1 MEIIS
6 LPVDGG
12 GLRELFGDRKVPDI
26 SRKIT
31 ACVACRKQKIK
42 CNMRDGRAP
51 CLRCKKRGLSCTVN
65 RSLQMLLEEDA
76 DWKTSITRKIQRLEG
91 SLAELRGERRLHKSH
106 TPPNTEA
113 SSIPLSQEP
122 RTDKRRGVRPSSVTM
137 PPPVRAPS
145 DQSWEVVMD
154 EESGPATIPAACVE
168 EHTSYARPPGRTRVG
183 PDLID
188 QGVLTYD
195 QAQTLLELYSNRLDH
210 FLYQI
215 LGEHKDLDAIRFD
228 SSLLLAGICT
238 VGALH
243 SAELG
248 HLYERCYKG
257 FMDRCAAQMFL
268 NENRLDDIRGLCI
281 GAFWLSEISWSLVA
295 SAVRLAT
302 QLQLHRSI
310 NTALKDDLRSYYETR
325 LYYLVYVCD
334 HHFSVAYGRPSMS
347 RECDSIRSA
356 SRFLATKH
364 ACEDDARLVS
374 QINIWR
380 ISSSVFETFGVDV
393 EKPISLDHLP
403 KIHRLM
409 ISLDTWRADWSESLK
424 THALIGDY
432 SQIGVGLHFHFAKV
446 FLCSLAF
453 RGVTSDSHD
462 LHPDMEEIANAA
474 VVSAKSI
481 LRTIIHH
488 KSVQSHLH
496 GLPLY
501 FDTMIAF
508 AVVFLLKVATKF
520 SRSVR
525 TGSVDILPLVKDMAS
540 VLRKAAAKMHRQHLL
555 RFIAEGVDK
564 LLQRC
569 EGPSTVPQIAGSHA
583 SMLQESQA
591 YHGHTETLDGGFN
604 WIDNMQNFDLLS
616 SHNDFSSTASWPY
629 TMDFDPVMD
638 IGTWDT
644 TEQIPTSITSP
655 QNSNETSGL
664 R

>member
-1 MEIIS
+1 MESIS
-6 LPVDGG
+6 LPIDGN
-12 GLRELFGDRKVPDI
+12 GLRDLFGDRKVPDI

-76 DWKTSITRKIQRLEG
+76 DWKNSVTRKIQSLEA
-91 SLAELRGERRLHKSH
+91 SLAELREER
-106 TPPNTEA
+106 
-113 SSIPLSQEP
+113 
-122 RTDKRRGVRPSSVTM
+122 RPSSVTM
-137 PPPVRAPS
+137 PPPVRAPG

-154 EESGPATIPAACVE
+154 LESGPATIPAACVE

-195 QAQTLLELYSNRLDH
+195 QAQNLLELYSNRLDH
-210 FLYQI
+210 FLYQT
-215 LGEHKDLDAIRFD
+215 LGEHKDLDAIRSS

-281 GAFWLSEISWSLVA
+281 GAFWLNEVSWSLVA
-295 SAVRLAT
+295 R
-302 QLQLHRSI
+302 RM
-310 NTALKDDLRSYYETR
+310 RSYYETR

-334 HHFSVAYGRPSMS
+334 HHFSVAYGLPSMS
-347 RECDSIRSA
+347 RECDSIKSA
-356 SRFLATKH
+356 SRFLGTKH

-380 ISSSVFETFGVDV
+380 ISSSVFDAFGVDV
-393 EKPISLDHLP
+393 EKPISVDQLP

-424 THALIGDY
+424 THTLIGDY

-446 FLCSLAF
+446 HLCSLAF

-462 LHPDMEEIANAA
+462 LHPGMEEIANAA

-488 KSVQSHLH
+488 QSVQSHLH

-508 AVVFLLKVATKF
+508 TVVFLLKVATKF
-520 SRSVR
+520 SRS
-525 TGSVDILPLVKDMAS
+525 DMAS
-540 VLRKAAAKMHRQHLL
+540 VLRRAAAKMHRQHLL

-569 EGPSTVPQIAGSHA
+569 EGGPSAIPQTAISDAY
-583 SMLQESQA
+583 MLQDSQA
-591 YHGHTETLDGGFN
+591 HTGHMETPDGGFN

-616 SHNDFSSTASWPY
+616 SHNDFSSIASWPY
-629 TMDFDPVMD
+629 TMDFDHGMD

-644 TEQIPTSITSP
+644 TEQIEISIPSP
-655 QNSNETSGL
+655 QNSNERPNL